1 VLGIILIPHHSCTSS
16 LQQFLEPQPASS
28 LEMARGLSNPCFSND
43 DDHFI
48 SLMRMFDE
56 NKEHYVDDYRISFP
70 KWIEKYCDY
79 SHIKHTQAGIH
90 QNQHLASG
98 ISCNYMSIGEP
109 LPAPP
114 GLERA

>member
-1 VLGIILIPHHSCTSS
+1 
-16 LQQFLEPQPASS
+16 
-28 LEMARGLSNPCFSND
+28 
-43 DDHFI
+43 
-48 SLMRMFDE
+48 MFDE

-98 ISCNYMSIGEP
+98 ISYNYMSIG
-109 LPAPP
+109 
-114 GLERA
+114 